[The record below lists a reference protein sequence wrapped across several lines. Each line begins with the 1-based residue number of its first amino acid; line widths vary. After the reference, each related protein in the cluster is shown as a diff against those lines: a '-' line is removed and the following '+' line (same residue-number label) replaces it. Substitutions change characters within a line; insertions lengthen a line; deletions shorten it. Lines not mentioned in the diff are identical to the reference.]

1 MAFPVM
7 GDVLLPVTERRLA
20 EATKRAVQAAG
31 GGKVCEDETGL
42 SDTRISCFCSKFDR
56 ASISIRNA
64 VRIDAIGAREDGH
77 PHILNAM
84 ASLLGAVVIMLPD
97 HDGSEPCLRSGVM
110 ALSIEVGDVSRAIS
124 DALAGTGEDGT
135 KVTVR
140 EAEAALD
147 HLVELERAT
156 ARLRRQLERVGSP
169 PEAPP

>member
-1 MAFPVM
+1 MNSAQ
-7 GDVLLPVTERRLA
+7 LPVAERRLA

-42 SDTRISCFCSKFDR
+42 SDTRISCFCSKNDP
-56 ASISIRNA
+56 ASISVRNA
-64 VRIDAIGAREDGH
+64 VRIDGIGAREDGH

-84 ASLLGAVVIMLPD
+84 ANLLGAVVIMLPD

-110 ALSIEVGDVSRAIS
+110 ALSIEVGDVSRAVA

-147 HLVELERAT
+147 HLVDLERAT
-156 ARLRRQLERVGSP
+156 ARLRRQLERIGSP
-169 PEAPP
+169 PEEAPP